1 MRHFSVDAHIVSKR
15 EVKRIARASGKSRAE
30 VVGLMVCLWGYVAV
44 HSRDTGTI
52 EGDYEDLADELGAD
66 ANFWGIVESEGWLAC
81 DAAGPTVTVPNWQE
95 RFYTGSSSA
104 RSKKYRE
111 SQAKRSPSDSERSP
125 SDSERSPS
133 ARERSEVCREHID
146 RIDIEIENKKEDK
159 KIDREKE
166 ESAPQGVSN
175 LSDLVDEFW
184 GNLSAAGMR
193 LPPQQPYWLRQELSN
208 GSGAVLIAASRQ
220 IANTGLLEGSA
231 PAHLGNFKNGAW
243 VSRLAAGDFN
253 RPGSPGPASPPGRP
267 PDPEDEFIMFHPAG
281 KRMRRRE
288 IKEWLKDPDNLEVF
302 QEYQAK
308 YGKKSESKPPPP
320 PVDDSKPIPAINL
333 SVPADPSTETL
344 KENALSQ
351 IAQWQQNKEN
361 KDGKIAG

>member
-66 ANFWGIVESEGWLAC
+66 ASFWGIVESEGWLAC
-81 DAAGPTVTVPNWQE
+81 DAAGPTITVPNWQE

-111 SQAKRSPSDSERSP
+111 AQAERSPSARERSP
-125 SDSERSPS
+125 SDSERS
-133 ARERSEVCREHID
+133 EVCRERID

-159 KIDREKE
+159 KTDREKE
-166 ESAPQGVSN
+166 DIAPQGVSS

-193 LPPQQPYWLRQELSN
+193 LPSQKPYWLRQELSN
-208 GSGAVLIAASRQ
+208 GSGAVLLAASRQ
-220 IANTGLLEGSA
+220 IANTGLLEGTT
-231 PAHLGNFKNGAW
+231 PAHLGNFKNDAW
-243 VSRLAAGDFN
+243 VSRLAAGAFN
-253 RPGSPGPASPPGRP
+253 RPGSPSPAAPPGRP
-267 PDPEDEFIMFHPAG
+267 PDPEDEWIMFHPAG

-288 IKEWLKDPDNLEVF
+288 IKEWLKNPDNLEVF
-302 QEYQAK
+302 REYQEK
-308 YGKKSESKPPPP
+308 YGRKPEVKPPP
-320 PVDDSKPIPAINL
+320 PVDDSKPIPAIDL
-333 SVPADPSTETL
+333 SMPPDVSTEEA
-344 KENALSQ
+344 KKIALNQ
-351 IAQWQQNKEN
+351 IAQWQQNEEN
-361 KDGKIAG
+361 KDGTIAR